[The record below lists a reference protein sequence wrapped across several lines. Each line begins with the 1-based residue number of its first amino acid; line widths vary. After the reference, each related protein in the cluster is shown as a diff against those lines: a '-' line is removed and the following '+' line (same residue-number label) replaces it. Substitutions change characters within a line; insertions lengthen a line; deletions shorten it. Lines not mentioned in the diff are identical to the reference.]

1 VANDL
6 IGKGWGFPFRVAGY
20 GGIELVADGRE
31 LDESIT
37 IILGTSPGERV
48 MRPQFGC
55 RIHELVFHPLNS
67 EILGLAERF
76 VREALLRWE
85 PRIEVESVDVEF
97 DEVEHARGRL
107 NISVSYS
114 VRATKDERSLV
125 YPFYVI
131 ERNGG
136 G

>member
-1 VANDL
+1 MVNEL
-6 IGKGWGFPFRVAGY
+6 VGRGWGFPLRVAGY

-31 LDESIT
+31 IDESIM

-67 EILGLAERF
+67 EILGMAERY
-76 VREALLRWE
+76 VLEALHRWE
-85 PRIEVESVDVEF
+85 PRIEVQSVDVEI
-97 DEVEHARGRL
+97 DELEHSRGRL
-107 NISVSYS
+107 NIEVSYLVS
-114 VRATKDERSLV
+114 ATKDERSLV

-131 ERNGG
+131 ERENA
-136 G
+136 

>member
-1 VANDL
+1 MANNL
-6 IGKGWGFPFRVAGY
+6 IGKGWAFPFRVAGY

-31 LDESIT
+31 LDESIA

-76 VREALLRWE
+76 VRESLNRWE
-85 PRIEVESVDVEF
+85 PRIELESVDVEI
-97 DEVEHARGRL
+97 DELEHARGRL
-107 NISVSYS
+107 NINVSYT
-114 VRATKDERSLV
+114 VLATKDERSLV

-131 ERNGG
+131 EQEER
-136 G
+136 